1 MIGNPCA
8 CLRAF
13 WDNEHLICPCRNHMQ
28 GFPGIFVD
36 FSLYG
41 KGNFDSSMYV
51 YVPHALLVY
60 VHLCICQGVGE
71 LEKYE
76 NVLVSGERTV
86 GCKSSLKVAALS

>member
-1 MIGNPCA
+1 MPAYVLFGTMSILFVPA
-8 CLRAF
+8 
-13 WDNEHLICPCRNHMQ
+13 EITCR
-28 GFPGIFVD
+28 D
-36 FSLYG
+36 FQAYR
-41 KGNFDSSMYV
+41 KGNFHSSVYV

-76 NVLVSGERTV
+76 NVLVLRERTV

>member
-1 MIGNPCA
+1 MPAYVLFRTMSILFVPA
-8 CLRAF
+8 
-13 WDNEHLICPCRNHMQ
+13 EITCR
-28 GFPGIFVD
+28 D
-36 FSLYG
+36 FRDFQAYR
-41 KGNFDSSMYV
+41 KGNFHSSVYV

-76 NVLVSGERTV
+76 NVLVLRERTV